1 MTLHDGVRDVRHL
14 PCETPPDLHTRAIAM
29 PPAQSLEEFLAMIDT
44 GRAVAPT
51 DPAVAAARRVLDSL
65 VGTYPSYT
73 RQQIADISVQAH
85 QLLQAQAGTISLLE
99 FMHEIDQ
106 ATSLAP
112 GTVVKYEDAC
122 ATFVTA
128 LTAQRK
134 P

>member
-1 MTLHDGVRDVRHL
+1 
-14 PCETPPDLHTRAIAM
+14 M
-29 PPAQSLEEFLAMIDT
+29 PPARALEEVLATIDT

-51 DPAVAAARRVLDSL
+51 DPAVAAARQVLDRL
-65 VGTYPSYT
+65 VGKYPSYS

-85 QLLQAQAGTISLLE
+85 QLLQAQGLTISLLE
-99 FMHEIDQ
+99 FMREIEQ

-112 GTVVKYEDAC
+112 GAGVPYEDAC
-122 ATFVTA
+122 ATLVTS

>member
-1 MTLHDGVRDVRHL
+1 
-14 PCETPPDLHTRAIAM
+14 
-29 PPAQSLEEFLAMIDT
+29 MIDT
-44 GRAVAPT
+44 GRVVAPT
-51 DPAVAAARRVLDSL
+51 DPAVEAARRVLDSL
-65 VGTYPSYT
+65 VGKYASYS

-85 QLLQAQAGTISLLE
+85 QLLQGQSVTMSLLE

-112 GTVVKYEDAC
+112 GAVAKYEDAC